1 VRDSDDGTRV
11 PPKPSNPAS
20 KRSSNAFDEDFL
32 ERFDEENEPPTASEA
47 EVAGLGGVRPLPDG
61 GFGLFLH
68 GEGPERGHQPVGV
81 FPERWRALM
90 ASAVLPGTGRDPLVV
105 LRKEADPAGYAL
117 LSGLDL
123 DGRPEVVGH
132 LRVFDE
138 AFAEAMHVAEALLRS
153 PQCLAALLEAAG
165 KVALEKAGKV
175 LDGQVRG

>member
-1 VRDSDDGTRV
+1 
-11 PPKPSNPAS
+11 
-20 KRSSNAFDEDFL
+20 
-32 ERFDEENEPPTASEA
+32 
-47 EVAGLGGVRPLPDG
+47 
-61 GFGLFLH
+61 
-68 GEGPERGHQPVGV
+68 
-81 FPERWRALM
+81 M

-132 LRVFDE
+132 LHVFDE
-138 AFAEAMHVAEALLRS
+138 AFAAAMHVAEALLRS

-175 LDGQVRG
+175 LDRQVGGS